1 MSGLLGIPINII
13 AWILL
18 AIATAF
24 SWVYYVALK
33 DEKDA
38 NDGQSRLVNN
48 VYTIM
53 LTTAVFATIALAGL
67 TVSIAFYT
75 AQFREMGAISASLFF
90 LEWIMIAIVTVLFWL
105 TTDAT
110 DINYTYR
117 TVGAI
122 CASVALALFTGY
134 YMMEIYP
141 YFKEKE
147 RGMKKKKVADKK
159 VKKLKKEIKKA
170 KASA

>member
-1 MSGLLGIPINII
+1 MSGLLGIPVNII
-13 AWILL
+13 TWILL
-18 AIATAF
+18 GIATAF
-24 SWVYYVALK
+24 AWVYYVALK
-33 DEKDA
+33 DAKDST
-38 NDGQSRLVNN
+38 DGDRFINN
-48 VYTIM
+48 VYGIM
-53 LTTAVFATIALAGL
+53 LTTAIFSTIALTGL

-90 LEWIMIAIVTVLFWL
+90 FEWIMIAIVTVLFWL

-110 DINYTYR
+110 DINYMYR
-117 TVGAI
+117 TAGAI
-122 CASVALALFTGY
+122 CVSVALALFTGY

-170 KASA
+170 EAST